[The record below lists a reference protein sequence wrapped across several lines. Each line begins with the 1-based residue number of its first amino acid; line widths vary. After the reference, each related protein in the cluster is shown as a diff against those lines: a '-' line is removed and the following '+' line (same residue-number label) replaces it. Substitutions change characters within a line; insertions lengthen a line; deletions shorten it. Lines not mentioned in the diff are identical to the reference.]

1 MLLLM
6 YRSFTTPA
14 KDVTRKD
21 KAKATAFNVKAKTSK
36 GKAKNKGK
44 AGILWPEAKAKV
56 NTSKGKAKTQVSGH
70 RSDPDL
76 DSDPKA
82 RRFLCDS
89 GTRLSVR
96 P

>member
-14 KDVTRKD
+14 KDVTRKA
-21 KAKATAFNVKAKTSK
+21 KAKATAFK
-36 GKAKNKGK
+36 
-44 AGILWPEAKAKV
+44 AKAK
-56 NTSKGKAKTQVSGH
+56 TSKGKAKTQVSRH

>member
-1 MLLLM
+1 M

-14 KDVTRKD
+14 KDVTRKA
-21 KAKATAFNVKAKTSK
+21 KAKATAFKAKAKTSK